1 MDLKLA
7 EETLRASYKGQCSQ
21 YRADDEIEVTSRHHE
36 HLRDVLGRVTRSFD
50 RPIKV
55 LDAGC
60 GTGRYFHCL
69 ENVEHLTGLDLSPD
83 MLEEARSPVYHE
95 HVTAQQIELMCQS
108 VFDAKFEP
116 ESFDLIYSLGMF
128 GFACPFTV
136 ELGNR
141 FYDWL
146 RPGGKLFFN
155 VIDRS
160 GWPWKMRI
168 RREARNR
175 IYKIAP
181 HSLRERLD
189 ARTNGMALF
198 DLNRRELQKLLRH
211 TRFPKFHVE
220 SVICESPLWQGSHL
234 ECLAEKG

>member
-36 HLRDVLGRVTRSFD
+36 HLRAVLGDITRSFG
-50 RPIKV
+50 RPITV

-69 ENVEHLTGLDLSPD
+69 ENVEHLTGLDLSSD
-83 MLEEARSPVYHE
+83 MLEEARTPVRHDE
-95 HVTAQQIELMCQS
+95 VTVRHIELICRS
-108 VFDAKFEP
+108 VFDARFDP
-116 ESFDLIYSLGMF
+116 ESFNFIYSLGMF

-146 RPGGKLFFN
+146 KPGGKLFFN
-155 VIDRS
+155 VIDRG
-160 GWPWKMRI
+160 GWPWKTRI

-175 IYKIAP
+175 LYQIAP
-181 HSLRERLD
+181 RSLRQRLD
-189 ARTNGMALF
+189 ARTNGMPLF
-198 DLNRRELQKLLRH
+198 DLNRRELQRLMRQTH
-211 TRFPKFHVE
+211 FRKFHVE

-234 ECLAEKG
+234 ECVAEKG